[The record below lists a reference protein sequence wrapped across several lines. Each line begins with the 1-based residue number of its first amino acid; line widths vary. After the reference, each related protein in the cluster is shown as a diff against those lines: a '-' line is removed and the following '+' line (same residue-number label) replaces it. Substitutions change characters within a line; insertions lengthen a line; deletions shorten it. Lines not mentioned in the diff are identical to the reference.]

1 MAVWTERSNTDK
13 ASLTKMKMT
22 LSCGRSDEYD
32 MFLHLRGGDR
42 DNCWMEAP
50 NKDFTRTS
58 GFIHETEQK
67 MLIK

>member
-32 MFLHLRGGDR
+32 MFLHLRGRKR
-42 DNCWMEAP
+42 DNWRLLI
-50 NKDFTRTS
+50 RTS
-58 GFIHETEQK
+58 QEHQGSFMKQNK
-67 MLIK
+67 KRYD